1 MAWNE
6 PGGNN
11 RDPWSSGGGGG
22 RGNQGPPDL
31 DEVIRRMRER
41 LEGLFGKRSGP
52 RPAGNGGGDQSGG
65 GRGGKAPS
73 GKGIG
78 VIVGLI
84 FLGWILSGIYIV
96 DEGTRGVVT
105 RFGEL
110 RYTAMPG
117 PHWHLPYPIEAVQTV
132 DVSTRRRIT
141 VGYQAVSPQQ
151 TRPVLSEA
159 LMLTEDENIVNVQ
172 LAVQYQVSD
181 AAQFL
186 FEFVDPEQ
194 TLKELTESAL
204 RETVGKRRMDFVLTE
219 GRAEVAQQTRG
230 LINEALTY
238 YNAGIEVVEVV
249 IQDVQPPEQVQ
260 DAFEDAIKAR
270 EDRERLINQAE
281 AYRNEV
287 IPRAEGEAARI
298 REEAQAYLAQIVQR
312 ATGDASRFTQ
322 QLTEY
327 SKAPEVTRDRLY
339 LDTME
344 RVLGRSGKVLIDAE
358 SSNQIMYLPLDRMM
372 RGGTPQSSADMDGAG
387 SLSNSLSGST
397 GSSSMTSSG
406 NSSSLRTRETR

>member
-6 PGGNN
+6 PGGGN
-11 RDPWSSGGGGG
+11 RDPWSSGGG
-22 RGNQGPPDL
+22 RNNQGPPDL
-31 DEVIRRMRER
+31 DEVIRKLRQR
-41 LEGLFGKRSGP
+41 LEGLFGGGRRG
-52 RPAGNGGGDQSGG
+52 GNGAQGGE
-65 GRGGKAPS
+65 GRGPGKPNA
-73 GKGIG
+73 KGIG
-78 VIVGLI
+78 IIIGLV
-84 FLGWILSGIYIV
+84 FAGWVLSGIYII

-105 RFGEL
+105 RFGA
-110 RYTAMPG
+110 YQQTAVPG

-181 AAQFL
+181 AAQFI
-186 FEFVDPEQ
+186 FEFVDPQQ

-204 RETVGKRRMDFVLTE
+204 REVVGKRRMEFVLTE
-219 GRAEVAQQTRG
+219 GRAEVAQQTRD
-230 LINEALTY
+230 LITSVLEEY
-238 YNAGIEVVEVV
+238 DAGIEVVEVV

-281 AYRNEV
+281 AYRNEI

-298 REEAQAYLAQIVQR
+298 REDAQAYLARIVQR
-312 ATGDASRFTQ
+312 AQGDASRFTQ
-322 QLTEY
+322 QLAEY
-327 SKAPEVTRDRLY
+327 QKAPQVTRSRLY

-344 RVLGRSGKVLIDAE
+344 RVLSRSGKVLIDNE
-358 SSNQIMYLPLDRMM
+358 SSQQLMYLPLDRML
-372 RGGTPQSSADMDGAG
+372 RGSGTGTGTGNSDSTQMN
-387 SLSNSLSGST
+387 NSLSGS
-397 GSSSMTSSG
+397 GSSQTQSSAG
-406 NSSSLRTRETR
+406 TAGTLRMRETR

>member
-11 RDPWSSGGGGG
+11 RDPWSSGGGG

-31 DEVIRRMRER
+31 DEVIRKLRER

-52 RPAGNGGGDQSGG
+52 RPAGSGGGDEGGG
-65 GRGGKAPS
+65 GRGAKAPG

-78 VIVGLI
+78 IIIGLI

-219 GRAEVAQQTRG
+219 GRAEVAQQTRE
-230 LINEALTY
+230 LITEALQY
-238 YNAGIEVVEVV
+238 YDAGVEVVEVV

-298 REEAQAYLAQIVQR
+298 REEAQAYLAQIVQQ

-322 QLTEY
+322 QLAEY
-327 SKAPEVTRDRLY
+327 AKAPEVTRDRLY

-358 SSNQIMYLPLDRMM
+358 SSNQLMYLPLDRMM
-372 RGGTPQSSADMDGAG
+372 RGGVPQSSADNNATD
-387 SLSNSLSGST
+387 SLSGSLSGTT
-397 GSSSMTSSG
+397 GSSSTTSS
-406 NSSSLRTRETR
+406 NSSLRMRETR